1 MNSLYLVEFGAANE
15 LISSPV
21 LSFPVPPFKFWYL
34 NLSHSIVHVIV
45 TLFCFQYEF
54 AADIPC
60 MKIVLLFSQLL
71 LMNEVFD

>member
-1 MNSLYLVEFGAANE
+1 MNSLSLVEFGAAND

-21 LSFPVPPFKFWYL
+21 LSLPLFKIWYL
-34 NLSHSIVHVIV
+34 NLSHSIEHAIV

-60 MKIVLLFSQLL
+60 MKIVPLFSQLL

>member
-1 MNSLYLVEFGAANE
+1 MNSLSLVEFGAAND

-21 LSFPVPPFKFWYL
+21 LSLPLFKFWYL

-45 TLFCFQYEF
+45 KLFCFQAEF
-54 AADIPC
+54 ATDISC